1 MIFKQNMIVLITNGR
16 LAGKKA
22 VIVKELEN
30 DMLVV
35 AGISRTPSESA
46 DFLPSWQKRR
56 NEKFVSFIKKIN
68 TKHVLA
74 TRYKADVGL
83 DMLTVDESLE
93 NINTKTTLN
102 TEANKILKS
111 AFEAKK
117 AKWLFTQLKF

>member
-1 MIFKQNMIVLITNGR
+1 MIVLITNGK

-30 DMLVV
+30 DMLLI
-35 AGISRTPSESA
+35 AGIARIPTESP
-46 DFLPSWQKRR
+46 DFLPAWQKRR

-68 TKHVLA
+68 SKHVLA

-83 DMLTVDESLE
+83 DKLTVEESLE
-93 NINTKTTLN
+93 SINNKAVLN
-102 TEANKILKS
+102 GQANQILKN